1 MGIVFPRL
9 FIFLLCR
16 LAFYF
21 LLLLLLLLLK
31 KKGWKGFWE
40 RFGGVLELYRGRVE
54 AEKHPWLMLTRVL
67 GFFWTSLGLVKT
79 WLILDPD
86 RVITSCG
93 LV

>member
-1 MGIVFPRL
+1 MDIVFPRL

-31 KKGWKGFWE
+31 KKVWKGFWE
-40 RFGGVLELYRGRVE
+40 RFGGVLDLYRGGVE
-54 AEKHPWLMLTRVL
+54 AEEHPRLMLTRVL
-67 GFFWTSLGLVKT
+67 GFFWTCLGLVKA
-79 WLILDPD
+79 WLILDPE
-86 RVITSCG
+86 RVIASCG